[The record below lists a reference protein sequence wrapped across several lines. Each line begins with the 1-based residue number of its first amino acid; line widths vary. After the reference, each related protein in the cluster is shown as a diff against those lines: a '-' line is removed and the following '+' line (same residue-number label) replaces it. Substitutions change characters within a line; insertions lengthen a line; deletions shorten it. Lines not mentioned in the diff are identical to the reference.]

1 MNLRHTDLI
10 LELDYRET
18 LKHASSGRNKNDQ
31 NKSLPDTRFE
41 APVQIYGSDFM
52 RPFNEILR
60 KR

>member
-31 NKSLPDTRFE
+31 NKSLPDTRLE
-41 APVQIYGSDFM
+41 APVQI
-52 RPFNEILR
+52 
-60 KR
+60 